1 MGFYE
6 IKFQI
11 LSNFGRATGI
21 YARMIGA
28 MKCFRISM
36 FFLLT
41 MAFCATQVSAQQ
53 RRVQSEVLR
62 KHELLRTQRLSRMS
76 PFNARKFPRPAHA
89 DDYLLIDVTPG
100 GVPIFKAPVN
110 ANAAITTGVVKLQSG
125 ILGLNLRGAGMIVG
139 VWDAGEV
146 DLHPELD
153 TRLIFREPA
162 NLSQHATHVTGTILA
177 SGINPSAKGM
187 APFAKAITH
196 YYNDDYLEMFDA
208 ATSATDA
215 MIISN
220 HSYGSITGWYL
231 SGGWKWSGDTT
242 ISKNED
248 YRFGLYS
255 HDAEAIDYIANL
267 APYYT
272 MVWAAGNDRW
282 EVGDGTYP
290 RDGGNE
296 GYDCIIPEAVAKNNI
311 VIGAVHKV
319 LNYTDASSVPMSWF
333 SSFGPTDDGRIKP
346 DLVADG
352 VGVFSTITGGA
363 YTVADGTSMATP
375 NATGSFVLLQELY
388 KKLHA
393 NKVMRSATLK
403 ALAIH
408 SAREAGDADG
418 PDYRFGWGL
427 IDTEAAANVLLKEDG
442 VNVRVEELI
451 LTNDGSYSL
460 NLEPVPNKKITA
472 TIVWTDPMATS
483 PGDLLD
489 PQTPMLINDLDIRI
503 IDGDG
508 NEFFPWILDPANPP
522 APATKGDNFRDN
534 VEKLEIDL
542 PEDKTYQLVVT
553 HKGSLVDP
561 QNFSLILTHE
571 SKLTTSKTFYWIGGN
586 GNWSDAAHWSLST
599 GGSSVNAIPTG
610 DDRVIVDENSF
621 SGATEE
627 TISLDADAS
636 CKAFT
641 WLADKAGV
649 MSMNGNR
656 LTITSEMVL
665 SSDYFKTIDG
675 GSFEFSGEG
684 KLSIQEGDITKD
696 TVVFSSGSWVIEG
709 MLDVAR
715 IDVIQASL
723 KFPAAPVS
731 IRQLIADEGSIIDFN
746 KAEIKDIELCVLEHT
761 ELVSDEAEL
770 IVANNALLGWTAI
783 DFAGKITV
791 TDDGALSLFGNNILD
806 SVVVDGTISLMGE
819 NQIGF
824 LEGNPGATISMVEGG
839 TQHIDAIDLEGTEAE
854 LVEIRSMTNSNAII
868 AYDKNEKLCFDY
880 LKVVDID
887 ISSESVFNAGEH
899 SELLDSDDWRAA
911 ECDDVLH
918 ADFVVSNTCAHGL
931 TVFRNTSSGPATSW
945 LWNFGD
951 QSSSSNTSNDVDG
964 MHQYLDPGSYTVTL
978 TVSNSE
984 HSEVFAKQIQILPND
999 ITNTIVQ
1006 NGHVLASAQSADAY
1020 QWYLNDD
1027 PIDGAT
1033 NRTFV
1038 FEDPGSYQL
1047 LTKHDDCNY
1056 FTEPFLIL
1064 DAEEVVQETFN
1075 VYPNP
1080 ASNRVMIQFHDSQ
1093 PIHTLGIMN
1102 AMGQPVMARQEYGR
1116 EEIELNIEGF
1126 TAGVYIVEVNGR
1138 KQKLVIKR

>member
-11 LSNFGRATGI
+11 LSNFGGATGI

-28 MKCFRISM
+28 MKCFKTAVF
-36 FFLLT
+36 FFLAT
-41 MAFCATQVSAQQ
+41 AFCAHQLNAQQ
-53 RRVQSEVLR
+53 RLIQAEFLR
-62 KHELLRTQRLSRMS
+62 KHELLRTQRLLRMS
-76 PFNARKFPRPAHA
+76 PFNAGKIPRPAHA

-110 ANAAITTGVVKLQSG
+110 ANAAITTGVVKLRSG
-125 ILGLNLRGAGMIVG
+125 SIGLDLRGAGMIVG
-139 VWDAGEV
+139 VWDAGKV

-153 TRLIFREPA
+153 TRLIFREEA
-162 NLSQHATHVTGTILA
+162 NLSDHATHVTGTILA

-187 APFAKAITH
+187 TPSAKAITH
-196 YYNDDYLEMFDA
+196 YYNNDYVEMFDA
-208 ATSATDA
+208 ATAATDA

-220 HSYGSITGWYL
+220 HSYGSITGWYR
-231 SGGWKWSGDTT
+231 SGIWKWSGDTT
-242 ISKNED
+242 ISKKED

-290 RDGGNE
+290 RDGGDD

-319 LNYTDASSVPMSWF
+319 LSYTDASSVPMSWF

-352 VGVFSTITGGA
+352 VGVFSTINGGA
-363 YTVADGTSMATP
+363 YTVADGTSMSTP

-393 NKVMRSATLK
+393 NHVMRSSTLK

-408 SAREAGDADG
+408 SAKEAGDANG

-427 IDTEAAANVLLKEDG
+427 IDAEAAANVLLKEDG
-442 VNVRVEELI
+442 VNVRVEELT
-451 LTNDGSYSL
+451 LTNGGSYSL

-483 PGDLLD
+483 PGDVLD

-508 NEFFPWILDPANPP
+508 NEFFPWILDPSNPP

-534 VEKLEIDL
+534 VEKLEIEL
-542 PEDKTYQLVVT
+542 PEDKMYQLIVT
-553 HKGSLVDP
+553 HKGSLIDP

-586 GNWSDAAHWSLST
+586 GNWSDVAHWSHST
-599 GGSSVNAIPTG
+599 GGPSANAIPTS

-621 SGATEE
+621 SGGGEE
-627 TISLDADAS
+627 TISLDVNAS

-641 WLADKAGV
+641 WLTEKAGV
-649 MSMNGNR
+649 MSMNGKR

-665 SSDYFKTIDG
+665 SSDYFKTSEG
-675 GSFEFSGEG
+675 GAFEFNGEG
-684 KLSIQEGDITKD
+684 KLSLQKGDVTKD
-696 TVVFSSGSWVIEG
+696 TLVFSSGSWRIDG
-709 MLDVAR
+709 TIAVAR
-715 IDVIQASL
+715 IDVDQASL
-723 KFPAAPVS
+723 KFPATPVS

-746 KAEIKDIELCVLEHT
+746 KTEITDLELCVLENT
-761 ELVSDEAEL
+761 DLESDGSEFN
-770 IVANNALLGWTAI
+770 ISDNALFGWTAI
-783 DFAGKITV
+783 DFAGKIVV
-791 TDDGALSLFGNNILD
+791 TDDGALSVFGHNTLD

-819 NQIGF
+819 NHIHF

-839 TQHIDAIDLEGTEAE
+839 TQHIDVIDVEGSDGKLA
-854 LVEIRSMTNSNAII
+854 EIRSMTNSNAII

-887 ISSESVFNAGEH
+887 ILSESVFNAGPH
-899 SELLDSDDWRAA
+899 SELLDSEDWLAID
-911 ECDDVLH
+911 CDDVLL

-931 TVFRNTSSGPATSW
+931 TIFHNLSSGPATVW
-945 LWNFGD
+945 EWDFGD
-951 QSSSSNTSNDVDG
+951 QSSSSNTSSDING
-964 MHQYLDPGSYTVTL
+964 MHQYFEPGSYQVAL
-978 TVSNSE
+978 TISNGQYSE
-984 HSEVFAKQIQILPND
+984 AFVKQIQILPND

-1006 NGHVLASAQSADAY
+1006 NGHVLASAQSADTY
-1020 QWYLNDD
+1020 QWYLNEE
-1027 PIDGAT
+1027 PITGAT

-1038 FEDPGSYQL
+1038 FDEPGSYQL
-1047 LTKHDDCNY
+1047 LTTHDDCNY
-1056 FTEPFLIL
+1056 FTGPFLIL
-1064 DAEEVVQETFN
+1064 DAEEAVQKTFSI
-1075 VYPNP
+1075 YPNP
-1080 ASNRVMIQFHDSQ
+1080 ASNKVTIQFRDPQ
-1093 PIHTLGIMN
+1093 PIHTLGMLN
-1102 AMGQPVMARQEYGR
+1102 AMGQPVIIRQVYNRR
-1116 EEIELNIEGF
+1116 EVELNTEGF
-1126 TAGVYIVEVNGR
+1126 TAGIYIVEVDGR
-1138 KQKLVIKR
+1138 KQKLVIH